1 MRELRISMVLCIS
14 ALLTAAPLSAKTL
27 IFCSEGSP

>member
-1 MRELRISMVLCIS
+1 MREFRISTALGVLTPCAL

-27 IFCSEGSP
+27 VY